1 MDRGNA
7 KLAVEATMKNAGLF
21 DLLFDATL
29 TEIMV
34 NPDGKLWVDR
44 VGKGMEDTGRKIPS
58 EHVEAIIRCVAS
70 YNHTVCHENLPLLE
84 ADLIDFGYARFQ
96 GVLPPVTLAPAIS
109 IRRKAILNYSLD
121 ELCQKKGML
130 TQVQVTIIRK
140 AVTEKKNIIIS
151 GGTNTGKTTL
161 ANAILKEFPDSD
173 RVVTLEDTMELE
185 TSIIRNCFPLR
196 TMNGTISMDA
206 LLRTAL
212 RLRPDRILI
221 GEVRGKECWCL
232 LKTFASGDSC
242 SGGLC
247 TIHSWGGKRTL
258 VRLEQLVLEASIK
271 EVPRELIGEVI
282 DLDIHL
288 KKDAKTGKRWVDT
301 IFSINGYRDGEYEVE
316 AIG

>member
-7 KLAVEATMKNAGLF
+7 RLAVEATMKNAGLF
-21 DLLFDATL
+21 DLLFDSTL

-34 NPDGKLWVDR
+34 NPDGRLWVDR
-44 VGKGMEDTGRKIPS
+44 VGKGMEDTGRKIPP

-70 YNHTVCHENLPLLE
+70 YNHTVCHENQPLLE

-109 IRRKAILNYSLD
+109 IRRKAILDYSLD
-121 ELCQKKGML
+121 DLCQKKRML
-130 TQVQVTIIRK
+130 TKGQTAIIRK
-140 AVTEKKNIIIS
+140 AVTERKNIIIS

-161 ANAILKEFPDSD
+161 ANALLKEFADAD
-173 RVVTLEDTMELE
+173 RVVTLEETMELD
-185 TSIIRNCFPLR
+185 TVVVKNCFPLR
-196 TMNGTISMDA
+196 TMNGTVSMDA

-212 RLRPDRILI
+212 RLRPDRVLI
-221 GEVRGKECWCL
+221 GEVRGKEAWSL
-232 LKTFASGDSC
+232 LKILSSGH

-247 TIHSWGGKRTL
+247 TIHAFGGKRTL
-258 VRLEQLVLEASIK
+258 VRLEQLVLEASIR
-271 EVPRELIGEVI
+271 EIPRELIGDVI

-288 KKDAKTGKRWVDT
+288 KKDTKTGKRWVDK

-316 AIG
+316 IIS

>member
-7 KLAVEATMKNAGLF
+7 KLAFEATMKNAGLF
-21 DLLFDATL
+21 DLLFDTTL

-44 VGKGMEDTGRKIPS
+44 VGKGMEDTGRKIPP

-130 TQVQVTIIRK
+130 TQVQINIIRK
-140 AVTEKKNIIIS
+140 AVTDKKNIIIS

-161 ANAILKEFPDSD
+161 ANAILKEFRESE
-173 RVVTLEDTMELE
+173 RVITLEITMELE
-185 TSIIRNCFPLR
+185 ISVVKNIFPLR
-196 TMNGTISMDA
+196 TVNDTVSMDA
-206 LLRTAL
+206 LIRTAL
-212 RLRPDRILI
+212 RLRPERIII
-221 GEVRGKECWCL
+221 GEVRGKEAWSF
-232 LKTFASGDSC
+232 LKVLSSGH

-247 TIHSWGGKRTL
+247 TIHAFGGKRTL
-258 VRLEQLVLEASIK
+258 VRLEQLVLEASIR
-271 EVPRELIGEVI
+271 EIPRELIGDVI
-282 DLDIHL
+282 DLDIYL
-288 KKDAKTGKRWVDT
+288 KKDPKTGKRWVDK
-301 IFSINGYRDGEYEVE
+301 IFSINGYRDGEYKVE
-316 AIG
+316 TIG

>member
-1 MDRGNA
+1 MDRDNA
-7 KLAVEATMKNAGLF
+7 KLAVEATMKSAGIF
-21 DLLFDATL
+21 DLLFDVTL

-44 VGKGMEDTGRKIPS
+44 VGKGMEDTGRKIPP

-70 YNHTVCHENLPLLE
+70 YNHTVCHENQPLLE

-130 TQVQVTIIRK
+130 TQVQVTIIRR
-140 AVTEKKNIIIS
+140 AVTDKKNIIIS
-151 GGTNTGKTTL
+151 GETNTGKTTL
-161 ANAILKEFPDSD
+161 ANSLIKEFAESD

-185 TSIIRNCFPLR
+185 TSIIKNCFPLR
-196 TMNGTISMDA
+196 TMNGTISMDT

-221 GEVRGKECWCL
+221 GEVRGKEAWSF
-232 LKTFASGDSC
+232 LKILSSGH

-247 TIHSWGGKRTL
+247 TIHAFGGKSTL
-258 VRLEQLVLEASIK
+258 VRLEQLVLEASIR
-271 EVPRELIGEVI
+271 EIPRELIGDVI

-288 KKDAKTGKRWVDT
+288 KKDTKPGKRWVDK
-301 IFSINGYRDGEYEVE
+301 IFSINGYRDGEYKVE
-316 AIG
+316 TIG

>member
-7 KLAVEATMKNAGLF
+7 KMAVEATMKSAGIF
-21 DLLFDATL
+21 DLLFDSSL
-29 TEIMV
+29 TEIMI

-44 VGKGMEDTGRKIPS
+44 VGKGMEDTGRKIPP

-96 GVLPPVTLAPAIS
+96 GVLPPASLAPAIS

-121 ELCQKKGML
+121 DLCQKKGML
-130 TQVQVTIIRK
+130 TKDQAAIIRR
-140 AVTEKKNIIIS
+140 AVTGKKNIIVS
-151 GGTNTGKTTL
+151 GDASTGKTTL
-161 ANAILKEFPDSD
+161 ANGLLKEFADSD

-185 TSIIRNCFPLR
+185 TSIIKNCFPLR
-196 TMNGTISMDA
+196 TMNGTVSMDA

-212 RLRPDRILI
+212 RLRPDRVLI
-221 GEVRGKECWCL
+221 GEVRGKEAWSL
-232 LKTFASGDSC
+232 LKVLSSGH

-247 TIHSWGGKRTL
+247 TIHAFGGKRTL
-258 VRLEQLVLEASIK
+258 VRLEQIVLEASIR
-271 EVPRELIGEVI
+271 EIPRELIGDVI

-288 KKDAKTGKRWVDT
+288 KKDTKTGKRWVDK
-301 IFSINGYRDGEYEVE
+301 IFSINGYRDGEYKVE
-316 AIG
+316 TIG